1 MSAPQCERLFNG
13 LEFQHLFMFVA
24 SLDFCYVST
33 DVVFM
38 SALQFFA
45 YIQIDEDS
53 NGRYFDQSL

>member
-1 MSAPQCERLFNG
+1 
-13 LEFQHLFMFVA
+13 MFVA

-38 SALQFFA
+38 STLQFFA